1 MSTYKDANI
10 QFTTFSKDMSRF
22 AYNRFLAIIGLL
34 FVITSGLFLLVSYW
48 LLTGSEYVE
57 NIMDNIGFQFDYI
70 NIKNSIYEQ
79 VGLIKE
85 KLSLYMCGNSKNI
98 VVKQEKLP
106 DLVESFY
113 LSSDNDSDNDVEDIT
128 QLIKELRKPPIP
140 IDLTRSDDSD
150 DNSSSSIESNNTSD
164 EDYVDENSDEE
175 SVDDEH
181 IDTTN
186 DDTNDDTNN
195 NEE

>member
-1 MSTYKDANI
+1 MSSHNDANI

-34 FVITSGLFLLVSYW
+34 FVIASGLFLLVSYW

-70 NIKNSIYEQ
+70 NIKNSLCEQ
-79 VGLIKE
+79 VELIKE
-85 KLSLYMCGNSKNI
+85 KLSLYMCDSSKNI
-98 VVKQEKLP
+98 VIKEEKLP
-106 DLVESFY
+106 DVLESY
-113 LSSDNDSDNDVEDIT
+113 ISSESDNDIEDIT
-128 QLIKELRKPPIP
+128 QVMMELRKPPTP
-140 IDLTRSDDSD
+140 IDLTHSDDSD
-150 DNSSSSIESNNTSD
+150 DNSSSSIEYINTSD

-175 SVDDEH
+175 YVDDEH

>member
-1 MSTYKDANI
+1 MSSHKDANI

-85 KLSLYMCGNSKNI
+85 KLSLYMCGSSKNI
-98 VVKQEKLP
+98 VIKEEHVPLETSVYDP
-106 DLVESFY
+106 
-113 LSSDNDSDNDVEDIT
+113 SSDSDIEDIT
-128 QLIKELRKPPIP
+128 DLMNEQKNKNNPA
-140 IDLTRSDDSD
+140 IDLSHSDDSD
-150 DNSSSSIESNNTSD
+150 DNSSSTKEYNNTSD
-164 EDYVDENSDEE
+164 EEYVDENSDEDE
-175 SVDDEH
+175 DADDDVEH
-181 IDTTN
+181 EHV
-186 DDTNDDTNN
+186 DDTNDD
-195 NEE
+195 EE